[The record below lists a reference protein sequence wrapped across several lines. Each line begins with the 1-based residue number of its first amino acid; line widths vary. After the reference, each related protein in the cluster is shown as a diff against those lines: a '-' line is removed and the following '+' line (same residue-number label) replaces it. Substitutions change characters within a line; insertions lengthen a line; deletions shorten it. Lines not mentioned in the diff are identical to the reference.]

1 MHALIAL
8 LLLANPKV
16 ETTSLQLGDRTV
28 KLVSHDAGPGPLLV
42 NVHDDENTAVDAA
55 LAVIAKHGGRVI
67 ELRHTGERLITFQ
80 LSGSKYTAD
89 PNRIFTAKGVP
100 ATLHKYGADSK
111 DAEAAV
117 TTFANALL
125 AKLDPPAGWPLI
137 ALHNNTPALS
147 YSILSYQPGG
157 ADAGEAGEVF
167 VNKAR
172 NANDFFLV
180 TERKHFD
187 ALKSRGFNVV
197 LQSDKPATDDGS
209 LSVYSGQQK
218 RAYVN
223 VEAQHGHLTEQTEM
237 IDALYD
243 AVAPK

>member
-8 LLLANPKV
+8 LLLAAPKV
-16 ETTSLQLGDRTV
+16 DTTALELGDRAV
-28 KLVSHDAGPGPLLV
+28 KLVSHDAGPGPLMV

-55 LAVIAKHGGRVI
+55 LAVIAKRGGRVV
-67 ELRHTGERLITFQ
+67 ELQHTGARLITFQ
-80 LSGSKYTAD
+80 LASAKYIAD
-89 PNRIFTAKGVP
+89 PNRIFTARGVP
-100 ATLHKYGADSK
+100 ATLHKYGATSK

-117 TTFANALL
+117 AAFAKALL
-125 AKLDPPAGWPLI
+125 GKLDPPAGWPLI
-137 ALHNNTPALS
+137 ALHNNTPELS

-167 VNKAR
+167 VNPKR
-172 NANDFFLV
+172 NANDFLLV

-187 ALKSRGFNVV
+187 ALKARGFNVV

-209 LSVYSGQQK
+209 LSVYCGQQK

-223 VEAQHGHLTEQTEM
+223 VEAQHGHLAEQTEM